1 MSNEIQSKFGGITAL
16 SITLANLASSTSGA
30 GRQSAMVNNGTSRYG
45 LLHLFVKVKLGANPT
60 ANKTVQVY
68 FLKGND
74 GGLRTD
80 SAGIGDAALTVKNAP
95 LAGVLTTG
103 NSPASGDVLQRHFL
117 FHDPG
122 PEWGIAIVHDT
133 GVNLDST
140 AGNHAVHYIGDNPE
154 VQ

>member
-1 MSNEIQSKFGGITAL
+1 MANEIKEKLGASTAITIAL
-16 SITLANLASSTSGA
+16 ASLASSASGI
-30 GRQSAMVNNGTSRYG
+30 GRQSTMVDNSTARYG
-45 LLHLFVKVKLGANPT
+45 LLHLFVKVKLGTSPS

-68 FLKGND
+68 LLKGNG

-80 SAGIGDAALTVKNAP
+80 NAGSGDAALTVKNAP
-95 LAGVLTTG
+95 LLGVMTTG
-103 NSPASGDVLQRHFL
+103 GAPVTGDVLQKHFTIR
-117 FHDPG
+117 DPG
-122 PEWGIAIVHDT
+122 PEWGIAVVHDS